1 MAQVNTN
8 KSQNRQ
14 PKRQQQD
21 DVFSD
26 IIALKRVAK
35 VTAGA
40 KRLRFTA
47 VMVVGDKAGKV
58 GIALAHGAD
67 APEALRKA
75 TNKAKRKMIEV
86 AIDPKRLTI
95 PHRIEGK
102 YKAARVLI
110 KPARVGTGVVAGGA
124 VRKVLE
130 MAGYKNIVAKRLGT
144 ANPVVN
150 AYCTFMILNN
160 LRETNKNVQQPNKK
174 D

>member
-1 MAQVNTN
+1 MRPDEKKNTEFY
-8 KSQNRQ
+8 SE
-14 PKRQQQD
+14 
-21 DVFSD
+21 
-26 IIALKRVAK
+26 IISLKRVAK

-47 VMVVGDKAGKV
+47 VVVVGDKAGKV
-58 GIALAHGAD
+58 GLALAHGAD

-75 TNKAKRKMIEV
+75 TYKATKKMITV
-86 AIDPKRLTI
+86 DIDPKRKTI

-110 KPARVGTGVVAGGA
+110 KPARIGTGVVAGGA

-130 MAGYKNIVAKRLGT
+130 MAGYENVVAKRLGT

-150 AYCTFMILNN
+150 AYCTFWLLNN
-160 LRETNKNVQQPNKK
+160 LRKIDNNVSNTSKEVKK
-174 D
+174 